1 MSRDPRA
8 TRALRMLRTVI
19 TTVLVVVVVAA
30 STAATAYFVGVA
42 ARSVS
47 GDRNA
52 PWIIGRAAGVTSYLL
67 MVALVVMGLVL
78 SHPWRTRVHR
88 PSTATRLR
96 LHVSL
101 GVFTLVFTV
110 LHVVVLATDSYA
122 KVGWWGALVPMGSQ
136 YRPVPVTL
144 GLIGLYAGVLA
155 GLTAALS
162 GHLAVR
168 VWWPIHKVSS
178 LSLVLVWAHAVLAG
192 VDTPVLLAFYL
203 ITGGGVV
210 ALAVTRYA
218 ARTPRDLVRQ
228 LQDSPRAALHQ
239 GLRAVDRTVDQ
250 RVDDAVLG
258 PVTTRSQ
265 AR

>member
-1 MSRDPRA
+1 MADHLGHGSRAVR
-8 TRALRMLRTVI
+8 LLRTVA
-19 TTVLVVVVVAA
+19 TTVAIVLVTGASSAA
-30 STAATAYFVGVA
+30 SAYFLGLA

-67 MVALVVMGLVL
+67 MVGLVVMGLVL
-78 SHPWRTRVHR
+78 SHPWRTRVAR

-101 GVFTLVFTV
+101 AAFTLVFTV

-122 KVGWWGALVPMGSQ
+122 KVGWSGALIPMGSQ

-162 GHLAVR
+162 GRLAVR

-178 LSLVLVWAHAVLAG
+178 LSLVLVWAHGVFSG
-192 VDTPVLLAFYL
+192 VDTPVLLALYL
-203 ITGGGVV
+203 LTGAGVGV
-210 ALAVTRYA
+210 LAVTRYS
-218 ARTPRDLVRQ
+218 ARTPRDLVAELRR
-228 LQDSPRAALHQ
+228 SPRVALQ
-239 GLRAVDRTVDQ
+239 SSEVRR
-250 RVDDAVLG
+250 
-258 PVTTRSQ
+258 
-265 AR
+265 